1 MSGITAKHISAI
13 VPIYNVE
20 AYLGECL
27 RTLFGQSIA
36 SDIEYIFIDDAGT
49 DGSMAILRNEIAKH
63 PQLDITVLT
72 HDVNKGL
79 AAARVT
85 GITHAKGEYIMCID
99 SDDFMHPQ
107 MAEILLSEALL
118 RDADIVMSPHIMHY
132 PDHEKAVCFRSS
144 NFDLNKIPISVLHF
158 SLWGKIIRR
167 SLFNRYS
174 LFPVAGRNCWEDLA
188 TTARAMAVT
197 NRIGIVD
204 MPLYYY
210 RQNPSSLSH
219 TNHKRRLDDHLFYAD
234 FLTKWFESQG
244 DDFYNKHLTLIERIK
259 FCAKIKML
267 RGDVIEITRW
277 KTTYPTSS
285 RRIFTLAKQFGL
297 GYRIAFMAL
306 NLCPTR
312 LAIAI
317 AKLIGKN
324 AQ

>member
-20 AYLGECL
+20 TYLGECL
-27 RTLFGQSIA
+27 RSLFGQSIA

-72 HDVNKGL
+72 HDVNKGS

-99 SDDFMHPQ
+99 SDDFIHPQ
-107 MAEILLSEALL
+107 MAEILLTEALKH
-118 RDADIVMSPHIMHY
+118 DADIVMSPLAMHF
-132 PDHEKAVCFRSS
+132 PDHEEINYFHSS
-144 NFDLNKIPISVLHF
+144 SIDLNQIPISVLHF
-158 SLWGKIIRR
+158 TLCGKLIRR
-167 SLFNRYS
+167 SLFNQYS
-174 LFPVAGRNCWEDLA
+174 LFPVAGRNCWEDLS

-210 RQNPSSLSH
+210 RQNLSSLSH
-219 TNHKRRLDDHLFYAD
+219 ANHKRRLDDHLFYAD
-234 FLTKWFESQG
+234 FLAKWFESQG
-244 DDFYNKHLTLIERIK
+244 EDFYNKHLTLIERIK

-277 KTTYPTSS
+277 KTTYPTSC

-297 GYRIAFMAL
+297 AYRIAFMAL
-306 NLCPTR
+306 NLCPTH

>member
-20 AYLGECL
+20 TYLGECL
-27 RTLFGQSIA
+27 RTLFEQSIA

-72 HDVNKGL
+72 HDVNKGS

-99 SDDFMHPQ
+99 SDDFIHPQ
-107 MAEILLSEALL
+107 MAEILLTEALKH
-118 RDADIVMSPHIMHY
+118 DADIVMSPLAMHF
-132 PDHEKAVCFRSS
+132 PDHEEINYFHSLS
-144 NFDLNKIPISVLHF
+144 IDLNQIPISVLHF
-158 SLWGKIIRR
+158 TLCGKLIRR

-197 NRIGIVD
+197 NRISIVD

-244 DDFYNKHLTLIERIK
+244 EDFYNKHLTLIERIK

-277 KTTYPTSS
+277 KTTYPTSC

-297 GYRIAFMAL
+297 AYRIAFMAL

>member
-36 SDIEYIFIDDAGT
+36 CDIEYIFIDDAGT

-72 HDVNKGL
+72 HDVNNGS
-79 AAARVT
+79 AAARET

-99 SDDFMHPQ
+99 SDDFIHPQ
-107 MAEILLSEALL
+107 MAEILLTEALKH
-118 RDADIVMSPHIMHY
+118 DADIVMSPLAMHF
-132 PDHEKAVCFRSS
+132 PDHEEINYFHSS
-144 NFDLNKIPISVLHF
+144 SIDLNQIPISVLHF
-158 SLWGKIIRR
+158 TLCGKLIRR

-174 LFPVAGRNCWEDLA
+174 LFPIAGRNCWEDLS

-197 NRIGIVD
+197 NRIDIVD

-219 TNHKRRLDDHLFYAD
+219 ANHKRRLDDHLFYAD
-234 FLTKWFESQG
+234 FLAKWFESQG
-244 DDFYNKHLTLIERIK
+244 EDFYNKHLTLIERIR

-277 KTTYPTSS
+277 KNTYPTSC
-285 RRIFTLAKQFGL
+285 RRIFTLANQFGL